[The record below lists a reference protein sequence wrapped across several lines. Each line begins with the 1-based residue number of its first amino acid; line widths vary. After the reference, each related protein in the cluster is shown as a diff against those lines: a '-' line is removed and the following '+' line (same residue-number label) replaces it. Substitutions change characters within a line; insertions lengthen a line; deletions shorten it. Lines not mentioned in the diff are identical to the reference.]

1 MNAENQEGMKLG
13 FSKIWWLF
21 IPLAMMPLLLR
32 SQQIEVSS
40 SNPDFNFGSTNLHKI
55 IGHDID
61 HYYVIKY
68 HSGQYY
74 LEKLDGNLNIMLER
88 PIKLFEGLKTY
99 DLETVCHFYNE
110 LYIFVSRRR
119 FNDITLYY
127 QKIDKSNLQP
137 STDLIELTT
146 IEFINGN
153 WADFHFALSRQE
165 KRLMVACRIKLE
177 WSKVQFNELY
187 VFGENLELIWKRK
200 DSFEFTKQGPRDNK
214 YIVDEIGNVSILS
227 VQKRESIISVF
238 SRIKNSYTI
247 YCYSGNGRDFKKYPI
262 TYPNKYIRGIKIIG
276 GEQGELICAGLY
288 SELYGF
294 GVRGS
299 FFFKIYPGGGGI
311 YDNILNEFDDAMLAK
326 LAETK
331 EPIIREE
338 ELVAYVMTDLVLREN
353 GRIIFIAEQFF
364 DQTYDTY
371 NNLIVICYDMTGT
384 VYWSQVIEKKQDFNV
399 TIIRDLEME
408 TSEYRDYILETG
420 ALNQYVENYCS
431 YALMAPLDRSSIILF
446 YNDHIKNLNSTDKI
460 RSLGRPKK
468 SYILAVMIDEFGNI
482 VKQPLLKWKR
492 KALYP
497 EPLRFYDT
505 LYNTLVIPAFKGNKF
520 NYYKITAGF

>member
-1 MNAENQEGMKLG
+1 MKLQYG
-13 FSKIWWLF
+13 TRQFWVLLFSIWSLPVF
-21 IPLAMMPLLLR
+21 

-40 SNPDFNFGSTNLHKI
+40 SVPDFNFGSTRVHKI
-55 IGHDID
+55 IGHDAD

-74 LEKLDGNLNIMLER
+74 LEKLDGDLNLMFER
-88 PIKLFEGLKTY
+88 RIKLFEGIKTY

-110 LYIFVSRRR
+110 LYIFVSRRK

-127 QKIDKSNLQP
+127 QKIDKGNLEP
-137 STDLIELTT
+137 LTDLIELTT
-146 IEFINGN
+146 IRFMNGN
-153 WADFHFALSRQE
+153 WADFHFALSRHE

-177 WSKVQFNELY
+177 WTKVQFNELY
-187 VFGENLELIWKRK
+187 VFGENMELIWKRK

-214 YIVDEIGNVSILS
+214 YVVDEIGNVSVLS
-227 VQKRESIISVF
+227 VQKRESLISVF

-247 YCYSGNGRDFKKYPI
+247 YCYSDNGRVFKEYPI
-262 TYPNKYIRGIKIIG
+262 TYQNRYIRGIKIIG

-288 SELYGF
+288 SELYRA

-299 FFFKIYPGGGGI
+299 FFFKINPGGGGL
-311 YDNILNEFDDAMLAK
+311 YDNMLNEFDDAMLAK

-331 EPIIREE
+331 EPMIGEE
-338 ELVAYVMTDLVLREN
+338 ELVSYVMTDLVLREN

-364 DQTYDTY
+364 NQTYNTY

-384 VYWSQVIEKKQDFNV
+384 VYWVQVIEKKQDFNV
-399 TIIRDLEME
+399 NIIRDLDFE
-408 TSEYRDYILETG
+408 TFEYRDYILETG
-420 ALNQYVENYCS
+420 ALYQYVENYCS
-431 YALMAPLDRSSIILF
+431 YALMSPLDRSGIILF
-446 YNDHIKNLNSTDKI
+446 YNDHIKNLNNPGKMK
-460 RSLGRPKK
+460 SLGRPKK
-468 SYILAVMIDEFGNI
+468 SFIVAVMIDEFGSI
-482 VKQPLLKWKR
+482 VKQPVLKWKR

-505 LYNTLVIPAFKGNKF
+505 LYNTLVIPAFKGNKY